1 MTVRKDLAAAL
12 LASGW
17 ALPAAVLAGLLAT
30 RFSLWT
36 GLPPLLLGSPAWLL
50 AARAVFL
57 GALLALAF
65 PRLDLG
71 GLYVLAL
78 GGDVALLYFT
88 GALAPL
94 SASRLI
100 FEAAAV
106 AFCLL
111 PAQCF
116 ARWTREDRRLQARG
130 WLHFL
135 FHSALLLGV
144 LPGLIVAL
152 GGGDWHA
159 AYLRSALLN
168 KLYLQLLLIPAI
180 LLVSGSQEFVTRG
193 RGTPMPADPPRSLVT
208 SGVYSYAANPMQ
220 MGKLGVLAGW
230 GLFWGNPWIVAA
242 ALAGALYSLVV
253 ATPREERAL
262 AERFPEGWPA
272 YRRRVRRWWPRWRPY
287 HPSQGPEGLAEPAH
301 LYLDRDC
308 ESCSQLAEWLRQRH
322 PVGLA
327 VCALEEHP
335 GGALGRMTYQGDEG
349 RREEGVAALARA
361 LEHLHL
367 GWAFCG
373 WMMRLPG
380 ISFLAQAVADS
391 LTNRAE
397 GQALSCPPA
406 RAAEEGR

>member
-1 MTVRKDLAAAL
+1 MPSRKDWAAAL

-30 RFSLWT
+30 RFALWT
-36 GLPPLLLGSPAWLL
+36 APAPLLLGSPAWLL

-65 PRLDLG
+65 PRRDLTG
-71 GLYVLAL
+71 VYVLAL
-78 GGDVALLYFT
+78 GGDVTLLSIG

-94 SASRLI
+94 NAGRLL

-106 AFCLL
+106 AFCVL
-111 PAQCF
+111 PAQFF
-116 ARWTREDRRLQARG
+116 ARWTREDRRLEARA

-135 FHSALLLGV
+135 FHSSLLLGV
-144 LPGLIVAL
+144 LPGLMVAL
-152 GGGDWHA
+152 GGGDWSA
-159 AYLRSALLN
+159 AYLRPALVN

-180 LLVSGSQEFVTRG
+180 LLVSASQEFVTRG
-193 RGTPMPADPPRSLVT
+193 RGTPMPADPPRRLVT
-208 SGVYSYAANPMQ
+208 SGVYSYVANPMQ
-220 MGKLGVLAGW
+220 VGKVAVLAGW
-230 GLFWGNPWIVAA
+230 GLFWRNPWIVAA
-242 ALAGALYSLVV
+242 ALAGAMYSVLV
-253 ATPREERAL
+253 ATPREERTL
-262 AERFPEGWPA
+262 GERFPEAWPA

-287 HPSQGPEGLAEPAH
+287 HPSQEPERLGTPAR
-301 LYLDRDC
+301 LYLDLDC

-322 PVGLA
+322 PAGLA
-327 VCALEEHP
+327 VLALAEHP
-335 GGALGRMTYQGDEG
+335 GGVLGRMTYEAGDG
-349 RREEGVAALARA
+349 TREQGVAALARA

-380 ISFLAQAVADS
+380 ISLLAQAVADG
-391 LTNRAE
+391 LTHRAAE
-397 GQALSCPPA
+397 QALACPAA